1 MSSSAQ
7 SLKKDKNWTSRLR
20 KSTLETMEPQD
31 LLPDNQPAYVASWIY
46 VFGVLTIASLL
57 MLITTGLILTL
68 EGPSWWHISSV
79 GHFFNSMHLWSVEL
93 FFVFMV
99 VHLWGKFWMAAW
111 RGKRTATWVTGVL
124 AFGTSIITALTGYL
138 IQTNFDSQWIAT
150 QSKDGFNAMGIGAF
164 FNTLNTGQAILL
176 HVALLPLVVG
186 VIVIWHILLVR
197 RKGVVPPIDNDSTIE
212 GGAF

>member
-1 MSSSAQ
+1 MNSSHSN
-7 SLKKDKNWTSRLR
+7 SGKDKNWTARLR

-57 MLITTGLILTL
+57 MLIITGLILTL
-68 EGPSWWHISSV
+68 EGPSWWHVSSV

-111 RGKRTATWVTGVL
+111 RGKRTATWITGVL

-150 QSKDGFNAMGIGAF
+150 QAKDGFNAMGIGSF

-186 VIVIWHILLVR
+186 IIVVWHILLVR
-197 RKGVVPPIDNDSTIE
+197 RKGVVPPIDNDSTIQT
-212 GGAF
+212 GAF

>member
-1 MSSSAQ
+1 MNSSHSK
-7 SLKKDKNWTSRLR
+7 SGKDKNWTARLR

-57 MLITTGLILTL
+57 MLIITGLILTL

-111 RGKRTATWVTGVL
+111 RGKRTATWITGVL

-150 QSKDGFNAMGIGAF
+150 QAKDGFNAMGIGAF

-186 VIVIWHILLVR
+186 IIVVWHILLVR

-212 GGAF
+212 TGAF

>member
-1 MSSSAQ
+1 MSS
-7 SLKKDKNWTSRLR
+7 LDKNWTSRLR

-46 VFGVLTIASLL
+46 VFGVLTLASLL
-57 MLITTGLILTL
+57 MLIVTGLILTL

-111 RGKRTATWVTGVL
+111 RGRRTATWVTGVL
-124 AFGTSIITALTGYL
+124 AFAVSIITALTGYL

-150 QSKDGFNAMGIGAF
+150 QAKDGFNAMGIGAF

-186 VIVIWHILLVR
+186 IIVVWHVLLVR
-197 RKGVVPPIDNDSTIE
+197 RRGVVPPIDNDSTIE

>member
-1 MSSSAQ
+1 MNSSPSK
-7 SLKKDKNWTSRLR
+7 SGKDKNWTARLR
-20 KSTLETMEPQD
+20 KSTLETMEPED

-57 MLITTGLILTL
+57 MLIITGLILTL

-111 RGKRTATWVTGVL
+111 RGKRTATWITGVL

-150 QSKDGFNAMGIGAF
+150 QAKDGFNAMGIGAF

-186 VIVIWHILLVR
+186 IIVVWHILLVR

-212 GGAF
+212 TGAF